1 MKSAI
6 TGHVEINILAP
17 VTKVWEALTDPKM
30 IKQYFFGTDATTD
43 WKPGSPITF
52 TGEWQGKTYKDKGEV
67 LAVEM
72 NKLVKYTYWS
82 SMAGMEDKPENYVIV
97 TYALAGTDG
106 NVDLTI
112 TQENIPDEKSKT
124 HSEENWRKVAEG
136 LKKIVEE
143 NA

>member
-6 TGHVEINILAP
+6 TGHVEINIHASL
-17 VTKVWEALTDPKM
+17 TKVWEALTDPKM
-30 IKQYFFGTDATTD
+30 IKQYFFGTDAKTD

-67 LAVEM
+67 LEVEK
-72 NKLVKYTYWS
+72 NKLLKYTYWS
-82 SMAGMEDKPENYVIV
+82 SMSGMEDKPENYVIV

-136 LKKIVEE
+136 LKKVVEE
-143 NA
+143 KA